1 MDAIGRVEL
10 AVSCGWLVT
19 VCWLLFHAFNQ
30 SKQFRHVSLA
40 SREPNGQAEK
50 VAIVVP
56 ARNESFNIRRCVE
69 SLLGQRYPR
78 TLLRVI
84 VVDDHSADDTAAIVR
99 SIAEREPALALLVS
113 PPLPPSWVGKSHACW
128 IGTRAISSDTD
139 WICFV
144 DADVWGEPDLIA
156 SAVECAVRERIDL
169 LSLAP
174 RHEVGSF
181 AERLMLPC
189 GHFSWRS
196 ARTCAGSR
204 MALVRRSRRPGSSC

>member
-156 SAVECAVRERIDL
+156 SAVECARATA
-169 LSLAP
+169 STCC
-174 RHEVGSF
+174 
-181 AERLMLPC
+181 RLRPDT
-189 GHFSWRS
+189 RS
-196 ARTCAGSR
+196 GASPSG
-204 MALVRRSRRPGSSC
+204 